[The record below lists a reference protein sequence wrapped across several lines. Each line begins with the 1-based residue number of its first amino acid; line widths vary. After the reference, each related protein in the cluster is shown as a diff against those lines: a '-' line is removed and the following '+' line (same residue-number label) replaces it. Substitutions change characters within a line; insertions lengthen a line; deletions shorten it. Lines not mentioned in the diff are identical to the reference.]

1 MGVVVVGDLVEDC
14 RRCWDEC
21 LRDEERKDRLGS
33 REEGR
38 EDAGVAV
45 GGVVVV
51 VVLVVDISS
60 TSSSAG
66 A

>member
-21 LRDEERKDRLGS
+21 RRDEERKDRLGS

-45 GGVVVV
+45 GGGVV

>member
-21 LRDEERKDRLGS
+21 RRDEERKDRLGS

-51 VVLVVDISS
+51 IVDISS

>member
-21 LRDEERKDRLGS
+21 RRDEERKDRLGS
-33 REEGR
+33 REGR

-45 GGVVVV
+45 GGGGVVV
-51 VVLVVDISS
+51 VVDISS

>member
-21 LRDEERKDRLGS
+21 RRDEERKDRLGS

-51 VVLVVDISS
+51 VVDISS

>member
-21 LRDEERKDRLGS
+21 RRDEERKDRLGS

-38 EDAGVAV
+38 EDTGVAV
-45 GGVVVV
+45 RGGVVV
-51 VVLVVDISS
+51 VVDISS